1 MILRESRCMYVF
13 AIADD
18 SALRIWTGEE
28 NTRDAVLRMLVDT
41 HKPLRSD
48 VVATAEQKIK
58 ELTKRLDMEPI
69 VRDKSSSTKSTLR
82 RQEEALLQ
90 DLDDEAEPPRVIRVD
105 RSIELERQIPPEEF
119 RPWMAQYVAKDQDT
133 DTPSI
138 FHGRFLSTGPSSL
151 SSIMDRPVI
160 SSDPKVRQAERQR
173 QRTERTQGRL
183 VGAREGALEYRLGGG
198 EGYQAKGTSAAGGG
212 VRGGPSG
219 VRAWQ
224 NLVEDRIEV
233 SLIKTGKKAALIP
246 FIACS

>member
-1 MILRESRCMYVF
+1 MILRKFSSTLVPSSPLIFTFRV
-13 AIADD
+13 
-18 SALRIWTGEE
+18 WTGEE
-28 NTRDAVLRMLVDT
+28 NTRDAVLRMLMDT

-58 ELTKRLDMEPI
+58 ELTKKLDMEPI
-69 VRDKSSSTKSTLR
+69 VREKSQNSTLR
-82 RQEEALLQ
+82 RQEQALLQ
-90 DLDDEAEPPRVIRVD
+90 ELDDQAESPSVVRVD
-105 RSIELERQIPPEEF
+105 RSIELERQIPPEDF

-138 FHGRFLSTGPSSL
+138 FHGKFLSTGPSSL
-151 SSIMDRPVI
+151 TSLMDRPVI
-160 SSDPKVRQAERQR
+160 SADPKLRQAQRQR

-198 EGYQAKGTSAAGGG
+198 EGYPAKGTSAAGGG

-233 SLIKTGKKAALIP
+233 SSIATGR
-246 FIACS
+246 